1 MSAAVAKA
9 AQPARQL
16 IRPQVLRA
24 AIASSVG
31 TTLVWYDV
39 FLYGIAASLVL
50 GDRFF
55 PSSSPFVST
64 LKALATYLVGF
75 AARPLGAAMFG
86 HLGDRIGR
94 RATLIATLW
103 LMGLATVLVGLVPT
117 YAQIGIAGGVLLTL
131 LRILQGIAAGGQW
144 AGSVLLSVE
153 WAERKWRGLA
163 GSLTQLAMPAGLLLA
178 FGAVQLSVHSLGSNS
193 YWGWRVPFLLGGV
206 LIAVGLYVRIGTA
219 ETPVFTKLL
228 EDRKIEQ
235 APVTQAI
242 ARQGREVLL
251 CALTRTGQEA
261 PFYLFTVFVVGYAT
275 SILKFQQSEILKYV
289 MIAAAVS
296 LVATPFWG
304 LQSDRLGRK
313 RICLIGAASMLVWSF
328 LYWTLLD
335 QGVPLLVFGAIVL
348 ALPIHDIQHG
358 PQAALIAE
366 SFTARLRYGG
376 ASLGY
381 HLAALIAGGPA
392 LVIPVALLGT
402 FHQSLPVAIYAAV
415 CAAISLGA
423 VALLRDR
430 SSQELSA

>member
-1 MSAAVAKA
+1 
-9 AQPARQL
+9 
-16 IRPQVLRA
+16 
-24 AIASSVG
+24 
-31 TTLVWYDV
+31 
-39 FLYGIAASLVL
+39 
-50 GDRFF
+50 
-55 PSSSPFVST
+55 
-64 LKALATYLVGF
+64 
-75 AARPLGAAMFG
+75 
-86 HLGDRIGR
+86 
-94 RATLIATLW
+94 
-103 LMGLATVLVGLVPT
+103 VLVGLVPT

-153 WAERKWRGLA
+153 WAERRWRGLA

-178 FGAVQLSVHSLGSNS
+178 FGAVQLSAHSLGSNS

-206 LIAVGLYVRIGTA
+206 LIAVGLYVRIGTS

-228 EDRKIEQ
+228 EDRKIER

-242 ARQGREVLL
+242 AMQWREVLL
-251 CALTRTGQEA
+251 CALARTGQEA

-313 RICLIGAASMLVWSF
+313 LICLIGAAAMLVWSF

-392 LVIPVALLGT
+392 LVIPMALLGT
-402 FHQSLPVAIYAAV
+402 FHHSLPVAIYAAA

-430 SSQELSA
+430 SGQELSG

>member
-9 AQPARQL
+9 APPARQL
-16 IRPQVLRA
+16 IRPQLLRA

-31 TTLVWYDV
+31 TTLIWYDV
-39 FLYGIAASLVL
+39 FLYGFAASLVL

-64 LKALATYLVGF
+64 LTALATYLVGF
-75 AARPLGAAMFG
+75 AARPLGAILFG

-131 LRILQGIAAGGQW
+131 LRIVQGIAAGGQW

-153 WAERKWRGLA
+153 WAGRRWRGLT

-178 FGAVQLSVHSLGSNS
+178 FGAVQLSAHSLGSSS

-206 LIAVGLYVRIGTA
+206 LIVAGLYVRMGTS
-219 ETPVFTKLL
+219 ETPVFTQLL

-235 APVTQAI
+235 APVTRAI
-242 ARQGREVLL
+242 ARQWREVLL

-275 SILKFQQSEILKYV
+275 SILRFQQAEILKFV

-304 LQSDRLGRK
+304 FQSDRLGRK
-313 RICLIGAASMLVWSF
+313 RICLIGAAAMLVWSF

-348 ALPIHDIQHG
+348 ALPIHDMQHG

-366 SFTARLRYGG
+366 SFTARLRYSG

-392 LVIPVALLGT
+392 LVVPMALLGA

-430 SSQELSA
+430 SGQELSA

>member
-16 IRPQVLRA
+16 LRPQFLRT

-39 FLYGIAASLVL
+39 FLYGFAASLVL

-64 LKALATYLVGF
+64 LTALATYVVGF
-75 AARPLGAAMFG
+75 VARPLGAALFG
-86 HLGDRIGR
+86 HMGDRIGR
-94 RATLIATLW
+94 RATLISTLW

-131 LRILQGIAAGGQW
+131 LRIVQGVAAGGQW

-153 WAERKWRGLA
+153 WAERRWRGLT

-178 FGAVQLSVHSLGSNS
+178 LGAIQLSAHYVGSSS

-206 LIAVGLYVRIGTA
+206 LIAVGLYVRMGTS
-219 ETPVFTKLL
+219 ETPVFTRLL
-228 EDRKIEQ
+228 EDGKVEQ

-242 ARQGREVLL
+242 TRQGPEMLL
-251 CALTRTGQEA
+251 CALIRTGQEA

-275 SILKFQQSEILKYV
+275 SFLKFQQTEVLKFV

-296 LVATPFWG
+296 LIATPFWG
-304 LQSDRLGRK
+304 FQSDLIGRK
-313 RICLIGAASMLVWSF
+313 RLCLIGAAAMLVWSF

-335 QGVPLLVFGAIVL
+335 QGVALLAFVAIVL
-348 ALPIHDIQHG
+348 ALPIHDLQSG

-366 SFTARLRYGG
+366 SFTARLRYSG

-381 HLAALIAGGPA
+381 HLAALIAGGPV
-392 LVIPVALLGT
+392 LVIPMALLGA
-402 FHQSLPVAIYAAV
+402 FHHSLPIAIYGAV

-423 VALLRDR
+423 LALLRDR
-430 SSQELSA
+430 SGQELSA